1 MAKRNPNGAG
11 SITLRKDGRYH
22 GRAYVITTSGLRK
35 RVSIYGKTW
44 DEVHNALVELQ
55 ADDING
61 IPLPDT
67 DSNVGQ
73 YLNYW
78 LAEEVL
84 PNRRP
89 KTYQGYESVARV
101 HLIPGLGTKRL
112 RDLRAQEV
120 RVWLNRV
127 RAECQCCKGGWDAQ
141 RPKPICCAAGE
152 CCKRLLSARMIQSV
166 HAVLRNALEH
176 AVREELIHKNVAK
189 LVKVP
194 APDYRIG
201 KGLTTAQAKL
211 VLKELS
217 GHRLHTLYVL
227 ALMLGMRRGELLGL
241 RWSSV
246 DLERGTLTVSTNL
259 QRVDGELRLVLPKT
273 LSSERTLPLPA
284 PVLAALVAH
293 RERQAVERAA
303 AGMDWQEND
312 LVFPS
317 RIGTPYEPDN
327 LRRSWHAVRGR
338 LGLDDLRF
346 HDLRH
351 TCITLLLDLGV
362 PPHIV
367 REIAGHS
374 DVGVTMKV
382 YAHASLAE
390 RLKALSRLGEAL
402 S

>member
-1 MAKRNPNGAG
+1 M
-11 SITLRKDGRYH
+11 
-22 GRAYVITTSGLRK
+22 
-35 RVSIYGKTW
+35 
-44 DEVHNALVELQ
+44 
-55 ADDING
+55 
-61 IPLPDT
+61 
-67 DSNVGQ
+67 
-73 YLNYW
+73 
-78 LAEEVL
+78 
-84 PNRRP
+84 
-89 KTYQGYESVARV
+89 
-101 HLIPGLGTKRL
+101 
-112 RDLRAQEV
+112 
-120 RVWLNRV
+120 
-127 RAECQCCKGGWDAQ
+127 
-141 RPKPICCAAGE
+141 
-152 CCKRLLSARMIQSV
+152 
-166 HAVLRNALEH
+166 
-176 AVREELIHKNVAK
+176 
-189 LVKVP
+189 
-194 APDYRIG
+194 
-201 KGLTTAQAKL
+201 
-211 VLKELS
+211 S

-284 PVLAALVAH
+284 PVLAALVDH

-303 AGMDWQEND
+303 ADMDWQEND

>member
-1 MAKRNPNGAG
+1 M
-11 SITLRKDGRYH
+11 
-22 GRAYVITTSGLRK
+22 
-35 RVSIYGKTW
+35 
-44 DEVHNALVELQ
+44 
-55 ADDING
+55 
-61 IPLPDT
+61 
-67 DSNVGQ
+67 
-73 YLNYW
+73 
-78 LAEEVL
+78 
-84 PNRRP
+84 
-89 KTYQGYESVARV
+89 
-101 HLIPGLGTKRL
+101 
-112 RDLRAQEV
+112 
-120 RVWLNRV
+120 
-127 RAECQCCKGGWDAQ
+127 
-141 RPKPICCAAGE
+141 
-152 CCKRLLSARMIQSV
+152 
-166 HAVLRNALEH
+166 HAVLRNTLEH
-176 AVREELIHKNVAK
+176 AVREELINKNVAK

-201 KGLTTAQAKL
+201 KGLTTDQAKL

-259 QRVDGELRLVLPKT
+259 QRVDGELRFVLPKT

-284 PVLAALVAH
+284 PVLAALVDH

-402 S
+402 SSRRDLAQQSVRCSARPTGSRRAPNGGLRDQDVHSAGKLDRLDDQIGALATAPAVGSAPGIAETDTASLNAR